1 MVNQPGLADFSL
13 RTTSD
18 ELEFISTETVTL
30 VGFLSGGNESLQVH
44 GQNFADFNPSLAS
57 RLRADVD
64 GDSDVIY
71 RFADATDD
79 NTYVEISARAG
90 GLNAGSDIDRI
101 FGLISLWGFSGNLT
115 RPTRTT
121 SGALFLRQNFSVNV
135 YRRQIIPIETVTTST
150 LVEQGGVVST
160 LTPPDQGVRTAA
172 DASIDF
178 IWTIG
183 NRPAV
188 VAGTYTLS
196 FTATTGTAYT
206 VSFSSNDI
214 NLATFGTAFEGWFVN
229 AGSYTPALPANLART
244 TTNVTLTVS
253 SPHTLISIGNANQQ
267 SAATGFSVANA
278 LTTTGNT
285 LSVGVGN
292 NLTTFHPDRNYS
304 ITIDSDIGQFR
315 NGGNRMTF
323 KGSGVVT
330 EALPALFVSL
340 DAITWESTQVGGQA
354 ASGGSATTLVELI
367 SNTAQLTAT
376 DLGITQHGQANSND
390 HQSQTGVSI
399 VNNPNSYT
407 LTVSSGS
414 SSPTFNQGI
423 VLVLW

>member
-1 MVNQPGLADFSL
+1 MYK
-13 RTTSD
+13 R
-18 ELEFISTETVTL
+18 
-30 VGFLSGGNESLQVH
+30 QVW
-44 GQNFADFNPSLAS
+44 
-57 RLRADVD
+57 ADVD

-340 DAITWESTQVGGQA
+340 DAITWEGTQVGGQVA
-354 ASGGSATTLVELI
+354 TTGSATTLVELI
-367 SNTAQLTAT
+367 SKLTKH
-376 DLGITQHGQANSND
+376 LSLIH
-390 HQSQTGVSI
+390 I
-399 VNNPNSYT
+399 
-407 LTVSSGS
+407 
-414 SSPTFNQGI
+414 
-423 VLVLW
+423 